1 MPPNGSTRCTT
12 GDGRHYS
19 PAAES
24 YTGDV
29 FTGDRRMSA
38 LRRASCRHRV
48 SSWLSL
54 ALLSGLAIAC
64 KPLASEE
71 SPTPQ
76 PSSPP
81 AAVASPAVAGDV
93 IVKFRDASR
102 SGRVVAPILTGQSK
116 IDSAVPLA
124 SDLSNELGSPLSVV
138 RVTSGR
144 ELVLAID
151 RECLREIISRR
162 AGGVS
167 DIRRL
172 TPADNYQGLASQGQ
186 LEFVVEPKP
195 GSDVERA
202 ISTIT
207 GSLREHA
214 RSRTDE
220 NGRVVLSIDMAG
232 LTRQ

>member
-1 MPPNGSTRCTT
+1 
-12 GDGRHYS
+12 
-19 PAAES
+19 
-24 YTGDV
+24 
-29 FTGDRRMSA
+29 MSA
-38 LRRASCRHRV
+38 LRRASCRHWV

-64 KPLASEE
+64 KPLASE

-81 AAVASPAVAGDV
+81 AAVVSPAVAGDV
-93 IVKFRDASR
+93 IVKFRDASQ

-124 SDLSNELGSPLSVV
+124 SDLSNELGSPLNVV

-151 RECLREIISRR
+151 RERLREIIGRR

-167 DIRRL
+167 DIRSL
-172 TPADNYQGLASQGQ
+172 TPAGNYQGLASQQQ

-195 GSDVERA
+195 GSDVEKA

-232 LTRQ
+232 LTRQAVEQLQKRSDVEYAQANRRLKPYSKTN